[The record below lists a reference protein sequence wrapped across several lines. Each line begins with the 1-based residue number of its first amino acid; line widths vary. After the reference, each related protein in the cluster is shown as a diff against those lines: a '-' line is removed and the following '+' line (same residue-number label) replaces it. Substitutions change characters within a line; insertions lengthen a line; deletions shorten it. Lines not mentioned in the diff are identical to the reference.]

1 MGIRSS
7 VAQPSNRGCGAAKN
21 IEEAILN
28 CASSPCRHFQ
38 HYRGAYLSFY
48 AVLSFF
54 RPCKVLWAIHFVGT
68 SVICLETSF
77 PFLKT
82 WRIAKGLGV
91 GVGGCQEIPLLFAT
105 GSWMLLFTTG
115 MEASRAVCPGWHQS
129 KVNLLSPLF
138 TGGKMHNL
146 CLHNTSGLTPSP
158 TPSPFFLGKLKASCG
173 FVTRLQRE
181 WRDIWLE
188 PLTWTLTIF

>member
-7 VAQPSNRGCGAAKN
+7 AAQPSNRGCDAAN
-21 IEEAILN
+21 TEEAILN
-28 CASSPCRHFQ
+28 WASSSCPHLQPYRGGIFIILCCAS
-38 HYRGAYLSFY
+38 L
-48 AVLSFF
+48 F
-54 RPCKVLWAIHFVGT
+54 RPHKVLWAINFVGT

-77 PFLKT
+77 PLLKT

-91 GVGGCQEIPLLFAT
+91 GVGGCQEIPLLFST

-115 MEASRAVCPGWHQS
+115 MEASMAVRPGWHQS

-146 CLHNTSGLTPSP
+146 CLHNTSGMTPSP

-181 WRDIWLE
+181 WRDIWLQ